1 MNTGGVN
8 IQTLMTKNVEDF
20 VDPLT
25 GEVNATLLAEWAC
38 SEVDGYDSS
47 GDIPDKFFD
56 WAYVVGERHEIKT
69 GVKEGSM
76 AALSGFINSLPSDC
90 F

>member
-1 MNTGGVN
+1 MAGRIS

-25 GEVNATLLAEWAC
+25 GEVNSTLLAEWAC
-38 SEVDGYDSS
+38 SEVDGYDSD
-47 GDIPDKFFD
+47 GEIPDKFFD
-56 WAYVVGERHEIKT
+56 WAYVVGERYEIKT
-69 GVKEGSM
+69 GVKAGSL

-90 F
+90 I